1 MRFFRRDLS
10 GLHVEPSPMDTATVI
25 ATRLGFNEKCKSEA
39 SLFIRHSQDRLL
51 IARFTA
57 AQVFDIL
64 TELDMPCWEKL
75 IGVAIRVDFEGKR
88 IGHIV
93 RDSWV
98 GYS

>member
-1 MRFFRRDLS
+1 
-10 GLHVEPSPMDTATVI
+10 MDTATII
-25 ATRLGFNEKCKSEA
+25 ATRLGYNEKCKAEA
-39 SLFIRHSQDRLL
+39 ALFIRHSQDRLL

-57 AQVFDIL
+57 PEVFEILAQ
-64 TELDMPCWEKL
+64 LDMPCWEKL

-98 GYS
+98 GYQS

>member
-1 MRFFRRDLS
+1 
-10 GLHVEPSPMDTATVI
+10 MDTATII
-25 ATRLGFNEKCKSEA
+25 ATRLGYNEQCKAEA
-39 SLFIRHSQDRLL
+39 ALYIRHSQDRLL

-64 TELDMPCWEKL
+64 RELDMPCWEKL

>member
-1 MRFFRRDLS
+1 
-10 GLHVEPSPMDTATVI
+10 MDTATII
-25 ATRLGFNEKCKSEA
+25 ATRLGYNEKCKTEA
-39 SLFIRHSQDRLL
+39 ALFIRHSQDRLL

-64 TELDMPCWEKL
+64 AGLDMPCWEKL

-98 GYS
+98 AYQLSA